1 MGRIAFVFSGQ
12 GDQFPGMG
20 KELYDNY
27 DAARKVFDTCESLRP
42 GTLKQCFEGTEEE
55 LKQTSNT
62 QPCMFAMELAA
73 AAVLT
78 EKGIEPEA
86 AAGFSLGEV
95 AAAAFSGVFS
105 LKAGFELVTR
115 RGQLMQEA
123 SETQD
128 TSMAAVVKLTNEQ
141 VEEVC
146 AKHPGIYPVNYNSPG
161 QVSVSGLSSEMP
173 AFKEDIK
180 AIRGRVLP
188 LNVRGAFH
196 SPFMQPAAE
205 SFAEELKKAELKKPA
220 VTLYANLTARPYGD
234 DAFELLSKQIVNPVR
249 WEQTVRNMIA
259 SGIDTFIEIGP
270 GQTLINLIRRTD
282 ANVKTYSVSE
292 MDALLSEV
300 ENA

>member
-12 GDQFPGMG
+12 GDQYPGMG
-20 KELYDNY
+20 KDLYDNY
-27 DAARKVFDTCESLRP
+27 DAARRVFDACEEIRP
-42 GTLKQCFEGTEEE
+42 GTMEQCFDGTEEE
-55 LKQTSNT
+55 LRETANT

-95 AAAAFSGVFS
+95 AAAAFAGVFS
-105 LKAGFELVTR
+105 LKDGFKLVTR
-115 RGQLMQEA
+115 RGRLMQEA
-123 SETQD
+123 SEMQET
-128 TSMAAVVKLTNEQ
+128 TMAAVVKLTNGQ

-146 AKHPGIYPVNYNSPG
+146 ARHPGIYPVNYNSPG
-161 QVSVSGLSSEMP
+161 QVSVSGLVSEMP

-180 AIRGRVLP
+180 AMRGRVLP
-188 LNVRGAFH
+188 INVRGAFH

-205 SFAEELKKAELKKPA
+205 AFAQELSNIEFGEPSVA
-220 VTLYANLTARPYGD
+220 LYANLTARPYGD
-234 DAFELLSKQIVNPVR
+234 ARELLAKQIANPVR

-270 GQTLINLIRRTD
+270 GQTLINLIKRTD
-282 ANVKTYSVSE
+282 PDVKTYCVAE
-292 MDALLSEV
+292 LDALLSEV
-300 ENA
+300 QDA

>member
-20 KELYDNY
+20 KELYNNY

-55 LKQTSNT
+55 LKETANT

-78 EKGIEPEA
+78 EKGIKPEA

-105 LKAGFELVTR
+105 LKPGFELVTR

-146 AKHPGIYPVNYNSPG
+146 AKHPGIYPVNYNAPG

-196 SPFMQPAAE
+196 SPFMQPAADA
-205 SFAEELKKAELKKPA
+205 FAEELKKAELKRPA

-234 DAFELLSKQIVNPVR
+234 DAFELLSKQIVNPVH

-270 GQTLINLIRRTD
+270 GQTLINLIKRTD
-282 ANVKTYSVSE
+282 GNLKTYSVSE